1 MRNNNNNNNN
11 DDDIIDAIKDHVDRI
26 RKNVARAIKD
36 VDVPT
41 LARYSCIGVIGLLIV
56 VALAVGGLALVG
68 KVLDTLLGKIFSVP
82 LVLLVIGLV
91 YDGFFSG
98 SRKAHQTERNGDALE
113 RWAGQVYFYVRDSI
127 YYVFRAVARR
137 TNIQMPDD
145 PTDIEMRNQF
155 FCQGGH
161 IVFQF
166 YAQVLGT
173 QDKTKFEQKLMDTI
187 IQLHKDG
194 RFVGLSEELVEV
206 NGRLYCPLQVLN
218 VEEHDG
224 GFVVQI
230 VFADEET
237 IPLVERSQERQRKSP
252 GKTLYDDEP

>member
-1 MRNNNNNNNN
+1 MKISDEIVERINKRREC
-11 DDDIIDAIKDHVDRI
+11 IAQAIHDGDWATI
-26 RKNVARAIKD
+26 AWNVALVFAFAM
-36 VDVPT
+36 V
-41 LARYSCIGVIGLLIV
+41 A
-56 VALAVGGLALVG
+56 VALTVGILVLVL
-68 KVLDTLLGKIFSVP
+68 KVLGTLLGKVFAVP
-82 LVLLVIGLV
+82 LVLFILGLS
-91 YDGFFSG
+91 YKMNLED
-98 SRKAHQTERNGDALE
+98 SRKEHHVDSNAEALE

-137 TNIQMPDD
+137 TSVQMPDD
-145 PTDIEMRNQF
+145 PADIEMRNQF
-155 FCQGGH
+155 FRQGGH
-161 IVFQF
+161 MVFQF

-173 QDKTKFEQKLMDTI
+173 QDKAKFEQKLTDTI

-218 VEEHDG
+218 VEECDG

-237 IPLVERSQERQRKSP
+237 IPLVERSQERQRKAP